1 MLGIGKGSMAIWGC
15 TGLRSKSQSIMALI
29 FALMAAVGTAVIAA
43 STTDLLDYFGVNFV
57 RKSAL
62 LHKERILS
70 PIRRELALARKLA
83 DSAVI
88 QEWMLNEDDPTLRRL
103 AFAELRSYTH
113 SFQEARKSVVE
124 GKRVSGGVKSGGRR
138 ILIKKNKI

>member
-1 MLGIGKGSMAIWGC
+1 MAADMLGRGKGGMAFGGGI
-15 TGLRSKSQSIMALI
+15 GLRGKSLSIIALI

-83 DSAVI
+83 DSARSEEHTSELQSLMRISYAVFCLKKKI
-88 QEWMLNEDDPTLRRL
+88 RL
-103 AFAELRSYTH
+103 K
-113 SFQEARKSVVE
+113 Q
-124 GKRVSGGVKSGGRR
+124 
-138 ILIKKNKI
+138 N

>member
-1 MLGIGKGSMAIWGC
+1 
-15 TGLRSKSQSIMALI
+15 
-29 FALMAAVGTAVIAA
+29 MAAVGTAVIAA

-103 AFAELRSYTH
+103 AFAELRSYRN
-113 SFQEARKSVVE
+113 SFQEGAYFISIASSHHYYFSDAHYTTRD
-124 GKRVSGGVKSGGRR
+124 
-138 ILIKKNKI
+138 LPPPPTPQT